1 MFRIGLT
8 GGIASG
14 KSAVA
19 DVFTELGAA
28 VVDTDA
34 VARDVVAPGE
44 SGLEAVAAEFGSDVL
59 LPNGELDRRALRSIV
74 FSDPQRREV
83 LESILHPLIRAR
95 TLQVIAS
102 LEAPYVI
109 VVVPLLL
116 ETGFAELVE
125 RILVVDCPEAQQL
138 ERLRQRDDVGESEA
152 RAMLAAQT
160 DRQTRLAR
168 ADDVIDNS
176 GSIEAT
182 RAQVKALHERY
193 LAMAANAMGS
203 E

>member
-14 KSAVA
+14 KSTVA

-34 VARDVVAPGE
+34 VAREVVAPGE
-44 SGLEAVAAEFGSDVL
+44 SGLEAVATEFGSDIL

-74 FSDPQRREV
+74 FRDPQRRET

-102 LEAPYVI
+102 LEAPYVV

-152 RAMLAAQT
+152 QAMLAAQI

-168 ADDVIDNS
+168 AHDVIDNS
-176 GSIEAT
+176 GSIEST

-193 LAMAANAMGS
+193 LAGLGS

>member
-14 KSAVA
+14 KSTVA
-19 DVFTELGAA
+19 DVFTELGVA

-34 VARDVVAPGE
+34 VAREVVAPGE
-44 SGLEAVAAEFGSDVL
+44 AGLEAVATEFGPDIL

-74 FSDPQRREV
+74 FRDPQRREA

-95 TLQVIAS
+95 TLQVIDS
-102 LEAPYVI
+102 LEAPYVVI
-109 VVVPLLL
+109 VVPLLL

-125 RILVVDCPEAQQL
+125 RIIVVDCPEAQQL

-152 RAMLAAQT
+152 QAMLAAQT

-176 GSIEAT
+176 GSIEST

-193 LAMAANAMGS
+193 LAGLGLA
-203 E
+203 

>member
-14 KSAVA
+14 KSTVA

-34 VARDVVAPGE
+34 VAREVVAPGE
-44 SGLEAVAAEFGSDVL
+44 SGLEAVATEFGSDIL

-74 FSDPQRREV
+74 FRDPQRRET

-102 LEAPYVI
+102 LEAPYVV

-125 RILVVDCPEAQQL
+125 RVLVVDCPEAQQL

-152 RAMLAAQT
+152 QAMLAAQI

-168 ADDVIDNS
+168 AHDVIDNS
-176 GSIEAT
+176 GSIEST

-193 LAMAANAMGS
+193 LAGLGS

>member
-14 KSAVA
+14 KSTVA
-19 DVFTELGAA
+19 DVFIELGAA

-34 VARDVVAPGE
+34 VAREVVAPGE
-44 SGLEAVAAEFGSDVL
+44 SGLEAVATEFGSDIL

-74 FSDPQRREV
+74 FRDPQRRET

-102 LEAPYVI
+102 LEAPYVV

-152 RAMLAAQT
+152 QAMLAAQI

-168 ADDVIDNS
+168 AHDVIDNS
-176 GSIEAT
+176 GSIEST

-193 LAMAANAMGS
+193 LAGLGS

>member
-8 GGIASG
+8 GGVASG

-19 DVFTELGAA
+19 DMFAELGAA

-34 VARDVVAPGE
+34 VAREVVAPGG
-44 SGLEAVAAEFGSDVL
+44 SGLEAVAAAFGPKIL
-59 LPNGELDRRALRSIV
+59 LPSGELDRRALRSIV
-74 FSDPQRREV
+74 FSDPERRKE

-95 TLQVIAS
+95 TLQLIDT
-102 LEAPYVI
+102 LEAAYVI

-116 ETGFAELVE
+116 ETAFAELVE

-138 ERLRQRDDVGESEA
+138 VRLRRRDDVGEDEA
-152 RAMLAAQT
+152 QAMLAAQA
-160 DRQTRLAR
+160 DRQARLAR

-176 GSIEAT
+176 GSLDST
-182 RAQVKALHERY
+182 RSQAETLHERY
-193 LAMAANAMGS
+193 LAMAANGLGS

>member
-14 KSAVA
+14 KSTVA

-34 VARDVVAPGE
+34 VAREVVAPGE
-44 SGLEAVAAEFGSDVL
+44 SGLEAVATEFGPDIL

-74 FSDPQRREV
+74 FRDPQRRET

-102 LEAPYVI
+102 LEAPYVV

-152 RAMLAAQT
+152 QAMLAAQI

-168 ADDVIDNS
+168 AHDVIDNS
-176 GSIEAT
+176 GSIEST

-193 LAMAANAMGS
+193 LAGLGS

>member
-14 KSAVA
+14 KSTVA
-19 DVFTELGAA
+19 DVFTELGVA

-34 VARDVVAPGE
+34 VAREVVAPGE
-44 SGLEAVAAEFGSDVL
+44 AGLEAVATEFGPDIL

-74 FSDPQRREV
+74 FRDPQRREA

-95 TLQVIAS
+95 TLQVIDS
-102 LEAPYVI
+102 LEAPYVVI
-109 VVVPLLL
+109 VVPLLL

-152 RAMLAAQT
+152 QAMLAAQT

-176 GSIEAT
+176 GSIEST

-193 LAMAANAMGS
+193 LAGLGLA
-203 E
+203 

>member
-14 KSAVA
+14 KSTAA

-28 VVDTDA
+28 VVDTD
-34 VARDVVAPGE
+34 VIARDVVAPGE

-95 TLQVIAS
+95 TLRVIAS

-138 ERLRQRDDVGESEA
+138 ERLRQRDGVGESEA
-152 RAMLAAQT
+152 QAMLAAQT

-193 LAMAANAMGS
+193 LAMAANGLGS